1 MAIAVSPATPA
12 DVPAMVALSAAK
24 RAAYARVVPRFW
36 DPARDADDRQRAWFR
51 SLLARDD
58 VVALVAPGS
67 GGLDGFAIGVVHAAP
82 PVYDPGGPVVTVDDF
97 CVRDPAVWPT
107 VGAALL
113 DALRARARAK
123 GAVLEV
129 VVCGVHDGAKRAL
142 VESPGSIPA
151 SVWVTR
157 AL

>member
-1 MAIAVSPATPA
+1 MEIAVRPAAPA
-12 DVPAMVALSAAK
+12 DVAAMVALSAAK

-36 DPARDADDRQRAWFR
+36 DPARDADERQRAWFR
-51 SLLARDD
+51 SLLSRDD
-58 VVALVAPGS
+58 ALALVAPAGPA
-67 GGLDGFAIGVVHAAP
+67 LDGFVIGVVHAAP

-129 VVCGVHDGAKRAL
+129 VVCGAHDAAKRAL

-151 SVWVTR
+151 STWV
-157 AL
+157 